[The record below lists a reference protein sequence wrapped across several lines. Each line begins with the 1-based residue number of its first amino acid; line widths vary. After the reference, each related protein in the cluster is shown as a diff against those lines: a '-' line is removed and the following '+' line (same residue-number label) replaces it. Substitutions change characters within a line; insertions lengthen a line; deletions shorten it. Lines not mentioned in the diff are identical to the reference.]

1 MLNLIKGDLVN
12 LELYLC
18 LFLFYSP
25 SYIKGVKG
33 DRYNI
38 N

>member
-1 MLNLIKGDLVN
+1 MLNLIKDDLVN
-12 LELYLC
+12 LELYLY

-25 SYIKGVKG
+25 SYVKGVKG
-33 DRYNI
+33 DYYNI

>member
-12 LELYLC
+12 LELYLYS
-18 LFLFYSP
+18 FLFYPS

-33 DRYNI
+33 DRRNV

>member
-12 LELYLC
+12 LELYLY
-18 LFLFYSP
+18 LFLFYP
-25 SYIKGVKG
+25 FSYIKGIKG
-33 DRYNI
+33 DRHNI

>member
-12 LELYLC
+12 LELYLY
-18 LFLFYSP
+18 LFLFYSL
-25 SYIKGVKG
+25 SYIKGIKG
-33 DRYNI
+33 DYRNI